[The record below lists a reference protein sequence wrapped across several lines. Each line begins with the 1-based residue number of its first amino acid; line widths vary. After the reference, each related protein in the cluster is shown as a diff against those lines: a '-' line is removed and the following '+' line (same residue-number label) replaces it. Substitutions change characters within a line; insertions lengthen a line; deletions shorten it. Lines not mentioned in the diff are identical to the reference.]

1 MRIERRNLMAL
12 FTKKTWKNRMSEY
25 PTRRRL
31 TKENGTT
38 ELVTVAR
45 SEGTVSQEGDAFSA
59 DNMNN
64 LEDRILRAIG
74 TGDIPKE
81 LGADIV
87 SAINALN
94 TGISSVEVYKYNI
107 STAMGTNPAYVS
119 NDFEAKN
126 TATAMLKP
134 VSSGVQ
140 ILKPGIYIVIARFII
155 SSTSS
160 GSRVGYGIREFKS
173 ASDYMDS
180 MDNTSSASSRTD
192 TYIYIRITKSYD
204 AGTYLRPIAAVPN
217 GGICAGCSLIVLSL
231 K

>member
-1 MRIERRNLMAL
+1 MSVLSGYSKYKRYILTSSGYKLCSHWTSSNTVHFDDGKTAQ
-12 FTKKTWKNRMSEY
+12 TKV
-25 PTRRRL
+25 
-31 TKENGTT
+31 G
-38 ELVTVAR
+38 
-45 SEGTVSQEGDAFSA
+45 
-59 DNMNN
+59 
-64 LEDRILRAIG
+64 
-74 TGDIPKE
+74 
-81 LGADIV
+81 
-87 SAINALN
+87 AINGITDSLTSTSSNVALSSKAGKSLQDQVTQLN

>member
-94 TGISSVEVYKYNI
+94 TGLKTKI
-107 STAMGTNPAYVS
+107 VS
-119 NDFEAKN
+119 K
-126 TATAMLKP
+126 
-134 VSSGVQ
+134 
-140 ILKPGIYIVIARFII
+140 
-155 SSTSS
+155 
-160 GSRVGYGIREFKS
+160 
-173 ASDYMDS
+173 
-180 MDNTSSASSRTD
+180 D
-192 TYIYIRITKSYD
+192 TYVTEIT
-204 AGTYLRPIAAVPN
+204 VP
-217 GGICAGCSLIVLSL
+217 GKGIVLKSLIVSNGIGYSVRSISL
-231 K
+231 YCNDNYIVPHLINWDRNVDSNGNTTSYVINVALHNLYDGSRTAGRCGAITIHTN

>member
-1 MRIERRNLMAL
+1 MQ
-12 FTKKTWKNRMSEY
+12 KNVCS
-25 PTRRRL
+25 
-31 TKENGTT
+31 
-38 ELVTVAR
+38 
-45 SEGTVSQEGDAFSA
+45 
-59 DNMNN
+59 
-64 LEDRILRAIG
+64 
-74 TGDIPKE
+74 
-81 LGADIV
+81 
-87 SAINALN
+87 LN

-192 TYIYIRITKSYD
+192 NYTYIRITKSYD